1 MAWFHPERCRWRGR
15 GWCWRPPPGGIATPG
30 GRHSPPGSWSP
41 RSREDVGDLWTIAE
55 LWPIGLHL
63 GVASLLVLGA
73 LFDDGVGRLARRSG
87 ALALL
92 VLGLD
97 ASTGHPFIWRS
108 MPPGLIAWYPL
119 LIAASAWSFSFLVH
133 DRLYLGSGAISLAG
147 WLVHSG
153 GGTYSQL
160 RKVVVGLDQI
170 VWGMIFFL
178 IAMAISLRKAGIWPR
193 SMPKRL
199 AWLVGHWWRAGWES
213 APPSGIGPARN
224 GRGVEDLR
232 KCQRFDL
239 APKWPKPIS
248 QGQRHGDRTTIRI
261 NRALKGHN
269 TLKLG
274 AFCLNRLRR
283 TSARFPRI
291 DRQV

>member
-1 MAWFHPERCRWRGR
+1 MAGAGLVLAAAAWRHRDSRRAAFAAGFLVAAITR
-15 GWCWRPPPGGIATPG
+15 GM
-30 GRHSPPGSWSP
+30 
-41 RSREDVGDLWTIAE
+41 GDLWTLAE

-97 ASTGHPFIWRS
+97 AATGHPFIWRS

-119 LIAASAWSFSFLVH
+119 LIAALAWSFSFLVH
-133 DRLYLGSGAISLAG
+133 DRLYLGSGAVSLAG

-153 GGTYSQL
+153 GGTYGQL

-178 IAMAISLRKAGIWPR
+178 IAMTISLRKAGIWPR
-193 SMPKRL
+193 SLPKQL
-199 AWLVGHWWRAGWES
+199 AALVRHWWRAGWES
-213 APPSGIGPARN
+213 APPSPT
-224 GRGVEDLR
+224 VR
-232 KCQRFDL
+232 KET
-239 APKWPKPIS
+239 AE
-248 QGQRHGDRTTIRI
+248 
-261 NRALKGHN
+261 A
-269 TLKLG
+269 
-274 AFCLNRLRR
+274 
-283 TSARFPRI
+283 
-291 DRQV
+291 